1 MTNHPHPILNNVIKG
16 AMFVAFFVAGL
27 IYGYSINL
35 NTMHEQQVQINRLE
49 SETYRQQEQID
60 TLLKHK
66 EEAVEIRKALQD
78 LQARII
84 NLEGKHKND

>member
-1 MTNHPHPILNNVIKG
+1 MMNHPHPILNNVIKG

-35 NTMHEQQVQINRLE
+35 NTMHEQQAQINHLE
-49 SETYRQQEQID
+49 EETNRQQLQID
-60 TLLKHK
+60 ALSRHN
-66 EEAVEIRKALQD
+66 EEAIEIRKTLED

-84 NLEGKHKND
+84 NLEEKHKE